1 MGGIVMKKL
10 TKKECQA
17 CMQRSKSNK
26 YCFYKD
32 KTFQQIVEDDGDTQ
46 YWKNCDVSDGERLPN

>member
-1 MGGIVMKKL
+1 MKKL

-17 CMQRSKSNK
+17 YMQRSKSNK
-26 YCFYKD
+26 YCFYKG

-46 YWKNCDVSDGERLPN
+46 YWKDCDVPDEAILPN